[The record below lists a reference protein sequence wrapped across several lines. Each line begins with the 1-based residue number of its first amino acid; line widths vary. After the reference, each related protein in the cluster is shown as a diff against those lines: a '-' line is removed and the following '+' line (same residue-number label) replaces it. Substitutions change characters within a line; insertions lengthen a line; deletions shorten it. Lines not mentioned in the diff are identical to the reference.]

1 MISQNEARA
10 IASDYLIINA
20 CKLVRVVLHDDHY
33 AVIGEDQNGR
43 TQLLKV
49 ASNGELYKRKSIL
62 EQWQIAYD

>member
-20 CKLVRVVLHDDHY
+20 CKLVRVVLKEDHY

-49 ASNGELYKRKSIL
+49 ASNGELYKRKSVL
-62 EQWQIAYD
+62 EQRQIAYD

>member
-20 CKLVRVVLHDDHY
+20 CKLVKVVLDGDHY
-33 AVIGEDQNGR
+33 KVYGEDQNGR

-49 ASNGELYKRKSIL
+49 ASNSELYKRKSIS
-62 EQWQIAYD
+62 EQWQIAHD